1 MNMIIIRAIGVALL
15 GGLAA
20 FLAFGP
26 GAAYGLHALAL
37 LLGWASYSRF
47 GGKLDG
53 LAKSVAHS
61 LAGAILG
68 LAAIAFA
75 TQHAEFGRSVDFPIW
90 AAIGVAVTLALLVLA
105 TRVALFADFV
115 ALLLGYAAMAGT
127 AQGVQLEDFL
137 APSLGNPALGAVL
150 SLLIGALLA
159 CGADML
165 AEALGRTLPGR
176 RPRADR
182 LASV

>member
-37 LLGWASYSRF
+37 LLGWASYSGF

-150 SLLIGALLA
+150 SLLIGAFLA

>member
-68 LAAIAFA
+68 LAAI
-75 TQHAEFGRSVDFPIW
+75 
-90 AAIGVAVTLALLVLA
+90 GVAVTLALLVLA

-150 SLLIGALLA
+150 SLLIGAFLA